1 MNLFLS
7 WSGPRS
13 KHIAE
18 SLRNWIP
25 KVLQAV
31 KPWMSDQDISMG
43 ARWSPEI
50 TKKLEDSKVGV
61 ICLTPENQH
70 NPWLMFEAGALSKT
84 VDHTYVCPYLFDL
97 QPAQLSGPI
106 AQFQAA
112 LANNEG
118 TLEMIKTLNKSLEG
132 LHIPSPRIDEIF
144 EMWWSKLEE
153 QLALT
158 PEEGKEI
165 VTERSTSAI
174 LEEVLQ
180 NTREQLRREEIRA
193 DASRLRD
200 EVLGNMMGNWQA
212 LYAPISS
219 TIFPAAY
226 THVQRSHGEGARGE
240 AAPYAK

>member
-84 VDHTYVCPYLFDL
+84 VDHTYVCPYLL
-97 QPAQLSGPI
+97 TSSQPSYRVQLHS
-106 AQFQAA
+106 
-112 LANNEG
+112 
-118 TLEMIKTLNKSLEG
+118 
-132 LHIPSPRIDEIF
+132 
-144 EMWWSKLEE
+144 SKRHSR
-153 QLALT
+153 T
-158 PEEGKEI
+158 TKE
-165 VTERSTSAI
+165 R
-174 LEEVLQ
+174 
-180 NTREQLRREEIRA
+180 
-193 DASRLRD
+193 
-200 EVLGNMMGNWQA
+200 W
-212 LYAPISS
+212 
-219 TIFPAAY
+219 
-226 THVQRSHGEGARGE
+226 
-240 AAPYAK
+240 K